1 MALLMHMLLSSIL
14 CASAAGLQPSRIRS
28 PPIRSP
34 PMSMVLNERAP
45 SVARKARQEFAAA
58 VSEVQALTKPSTPL
72 ETQQRQLID
81 LLIAQVSA
89 NDKGFAD
96 EVADLDKRGP
106 RAP

>member
-1 MALLMHMLLSSIL
+1 
-14 CASAAGLQPSRIRS
+14 
-28 PPIRSP
+28 
-34 PMSMVLNERAP
+34 MSMVLNERAP

-96 EVADLDKRGP
+96 EVAETWTNAAAWPSSTLTAAMRLQ
-106 RAP
+106 